1 VKGSNKDFKVGSNL
15 ERGGINIGN
24 AKIVDLDDDEDID
37 DLMIDH
43 DEQVQDPNEH
53 LTITDKHK

>member
-43 DEQVQDPNEH
+43 DE
-53 LTITDKHK
+53 

>member
-1 VKGSNKDFKVGSNL
+1 MSGTNKDFKVGSNL

-24 AKIVDLDDDEDID
+24 AKIVDLDEDEDID
-37 DLMIDH
+37 DLMVQD

-53 LTITDKHK
+53 LSLSDKHK